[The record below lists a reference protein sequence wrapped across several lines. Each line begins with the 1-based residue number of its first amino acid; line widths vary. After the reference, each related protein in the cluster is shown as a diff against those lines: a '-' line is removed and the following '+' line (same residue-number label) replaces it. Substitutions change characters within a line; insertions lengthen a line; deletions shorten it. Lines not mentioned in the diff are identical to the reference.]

1 MPSSTSE
8 SIISTLQT
16 LKPRLAEEYQITRIG
31 ILGSVIK
38 RAWIDESD
46 IDILV
51 EFSDP
56 PGLFMFME
64 IEEVLSDI
72 LHARVDLMDAKG
84 IKPRLRNCILSE
96 VRYL

>member
-31 ILGSVIK
+31 IFGSVIK
-38 RAWIDESD
+38 GTRTDESD

-56 PGLFMFME
+56 PGLFRFME
-64 IEEVLSDI
+64 IEERLSDI
-72 LHARVDLMDAKG
+72 LHARDDLVDAEG
-84 IKPRLRNCILSE
+84 IKPRLRGRILSE